1 MKKERKDLY
10 TDLPAGFDSYSIYRE
25 LENNGTI
32 DQIRRVVVEKLK
44 TETSIAGEDGFITAE
59 QHIINE
65 INRTIVANKL
75 TDIGTSG
82 NSSEGIRRLNRNIQN
97 FIYGSTTHKVSLKAT
112 LDLCFGEIDK
122 FVYSSPIVRDQLIAG
137 VNSAMDTIHNNI
149 QKGEGNSSSKNKKTI
164 VYICDTCG
172 GCADPLDTDQCKG
185 RPKTFKCPKCETTL
199 DCSQIT
205 KKYMEKPANNLCDTT
220 VLSDSGNCT
229 TSVPSPSS
237 EKIYESNQNIENCG
251 SLGSSGS
258 PSALIVRD
266 STCQM
271 SESESDCVKNEN
283 EERVLIEP
291 VLKKIKI

>member
-10 TDLPAGFDSYSIYRE
+10 TDLPAGFDSYAIYRE

-32 DQIRRVVVEKLK
+32 DQIRRGVVEKLK

-82 NSSEGIRRLNRNIQN
+82 NSSERIRMLNRNIQN

-122 FVYSSPIVRDQLIAG
+122 FVYSSPLVRDQLIDG
-137 VNSAMDTIHNNI
+137 VNSAMNTIHNNTH
-149 QKGEGNSSSKNKKTI
+149 KGEGNSRKNKKVI

-172 GCADPLDTDQCKG
+172 GCADPLDIDQCKG
-185 RPKTFKCPKCETTL
+185 RPKTFKCPKCEMTL

-205 KKYMEKPANNLCDTT
+205 KKYMEKEANNLCDTI
-220 VLSDSGNCT
+220 VLSDSGACT

-237 EKIYESNQNIENCG
+237 EKIYESNQNIGGSG
-251 SLGSSGS
+251 SLLSSGS
-258 PSALIVRD
+258 PSALVVRD

-271 SESESDCVKNEN
+271 SESECDCVKIEN
-283 EERVLIEP
+283 EKCVLMEP
-291 VLKKIKI
+291 VSKKIKI